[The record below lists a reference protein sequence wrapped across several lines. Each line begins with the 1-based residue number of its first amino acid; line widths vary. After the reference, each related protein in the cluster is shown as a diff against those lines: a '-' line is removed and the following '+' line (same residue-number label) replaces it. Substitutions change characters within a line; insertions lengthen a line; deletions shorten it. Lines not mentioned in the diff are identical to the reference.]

1 MKTVANLF
9 AQTYARLGADQ
20 QQDRHFISLERLAP
34 EEDNY
39 CSFVKRVEGLAQN
52 EYWVAREKNIL
63 MLLKRIPAVVRLRKE
78 EKNGDSYQT
87 IKTKD
92 AGISLAHWLRTKP
105 RLVGTDETVTH
116 PFSHAL
122 SFLQLTR
129 GILVALKEIHHAGVI
144 HGQLRPDNICIPYH
158 PYPYDFDSPLTL
170 DYENICLIDFMFAIS
185 NTLRLSRYLPI
196 QVSSTPSTQS
206 ALMQHALLSDQQNRQ
221 ADVIQRIDYS
231 VDFYALGFILK
242 QLFQQNLMYPQGL
255 EAELSMGIHH
265 LINELLQYNQG
276 IPEKIKI
283 RYLHLHPHTDYLK
296 QVEQLISR
304 CQPLTSAPAISFLFD
319 PAQFLEED
327 SVFNIG
333 EVILNSDGIVPA
345 QSSGQAAV
353 LETTP
358 NNLATPTEIKTM
370 KDNQPSLSLKDKASA
385 NDGIEVSKILVI
397 ALIVT
402 LQILYVIYTDG
413 KSMGLD
419 VLASMGLVAAIGLGV
434 VFAMQIFVPPKPLPK
449 SRPSIFDEDDAKS
462 AVASTSTDKPT
473 DELEQIAASVAPS
486 TPSASVE
493 PQDTT
498 PKTSTPEIATL
509 ETAKTDTVAE
519 HNDTQTPPPVV
530 LLKTPTP
537 AAKVKEN
544 EPMEVNKWLVIAVI
558 LALQIGYVLLTTD
571 LSGNTATPTT
581 AAEQSPAPVETLV
594 EEPAII
600 EPAPSE
606 DILATPSV
614 EDGSAANIE
623 LLSEASSVSTPQVT
637 NRKTAKDTTADSL
650 LLSGS
655 PVNEPKVKKEKPV
668 AVAKETKVQG
678 HTAIPLTKEQAD
690 LTNKEPEAIANN
702 TPEPVST
709 ATTTNDNN
717 SVNANDTKTE
727 TPKATSTPKSLT
739 RGLAEA
745 QNAMGW
751 HYYHGDG
758 VKQNYEESFK
768 WFLKAA
774 NLGEPSAQFNIGMM
788 YSSGTGV
795 KQDLVEASKWYR
807 KSAEQGKASA
817 QLNLGM
823 MYISGRGIRQNIEEG
838 TKWLT
843 KAAEQGD
850 TTAKAN
856 LAWLSQQGYIKA
868 DSAEAKAE

>member
-92 AGISLAHWLRTKP
+92 AGISLAHWLHTKP
-105 RLVGTDETVTH
+105 RLVGTDDTVGH
-116 PFSHAL
+116 PFVHAL
-122 SFLQLTR
+122 SFLQLAR

-170 DYENICLIDFMFAIS
+170 DFNNVCLIDFMFAIS

-196 QVSSTPSTQS
+196 LVSKNPSTQS

-231 VDFYALGFILK
+231 VDLYALGFILK
-242 QLFQQNLMYPQGL
+242 QLFQKNLIYPQGL

-283 RYLHLHPHTDYLK
+283 RYLHLHPHPDYLK

-304 CQPLTSAPAISFLFD
+304 CQPLTSASTISFLFD

-358 NNLATPTEIKTM
+358 NNLATPIEIKTM
-370 KDNQPSLSLKDKASA
+370 KDNQPSLSLKNKASA

-434 VFAMQIFVPPKPLPK
+434 IFAMQIFAPTKPLPK
-449 SRPSIFDEDDAKS
+449 SRPSIFNEGDAKS

-473 DELEQIAASVAPS
+473 DELEQIAASVAPVITTS
-486 TPSASVE
+486 SASLE
-493 PQDTT
+493 QRDTAPT
-498 PKTSTPEIATL
+498 VDKAAT
-509 ETAKTDTVAE
+509 DD
-519 HNDTQTPPPVV
+519 HDTQTPPVI

-537 AAKVKEN
+537 AAKAKES

-558 LALQIGYVLLTTD
+558 VALQIGYVLLTTD
-571 LSGNTATPTT
+571 LSGNSTT
-581 AAEQSPAPVETLV
+581 QTTTTTEESPAPVESIV

-600 EPAPSE
+600 EPTPSE
-606 DILATPSV
+606 DILATPTV

-637 NRKTAKDTTADSL
+637 NRKATKDTTVDSL

-668 AVAKETKVQG
+668 AVAKETPVQG

-690 LTNKEPEAIANN
+690 FTNKSPEAIANN

-709 ATTTNDNN
+709 STTTNDNN
-717 SVNANDTKTE
+717 SVNANDTKTVA
-727 TPKATSTPKSLT
+727 PKTASTPKSLT

-745 QNAMGW
+745 QNNMGW

-758 VKQNYEESFK
+758 VKQNYEEAFK
-768 WFLKAA
+768 WFVKAA
-774 NLGEPSAQFNIGMM
+774 NLNLASAQYNVGEAYQKGEGI
-788 YSSGTGV
+788 
-795 KQDLVEASKWYR
+795 KQDLTEAARWYT
-807 KSAEQGKASA
+807 KSAEQGNAGA

-838 TKWLT
+838 TKWLN

-850 TTAKAN
+850 VTAKAN

-868 DSAEAKAE
+868 DNAEAKAE

>member
-9 AQTYARLGADQ
+9 AQTYARLGADP
-20 QQDRHFISLERLAP
+20 QQDRHFMSLERLAP
-34 EEDNY
+34 EEDTY
-39 CSFVKRVEGLAQN
+39 CSFVKRVEGIAQN

-63 MLLKRIPAVVRLRKE
+63 MLLKRTPFVVRLRKE
-78 EKNGDSYQT
+78 DKNGDSYQT

-92 AGISLAHWLRTKP
+92 AGISLAYWLRTKP
-105 RLVGTDETVTH
+105 RLTGTNNTLAH
-116 PFSHAL
+116 PFIHAL
-122 SFLQLTR
+122 SFLQLAR
-129 GILVALKEIHHAGVI
+129 GILLALKEIHHAGVI
-144 HGQLRPDNICIPYH
+144 HGHLRPDNICIPYYPL
-158 PYPYDFDSPLTL
+158 PYEFDSPLTL
-170 DYENICLIDFMFAIS
+170 NYDNICLIDFMFAIS

-231 VDFYALGFILK
+231 VDFYALGFIL
-242 QLFQQNLMYPQGL
+242 QQIFQQNLIYPQGL
-255 EAELSMGIHH
+255 EAELSMEIHH
-265 LINELLQYNQG
+265 FINELLQYNQG

-296 QVEQLISR
+296 QLDQLISR
-304 CQPLTSAPAISFLFD
+304 CQLLNSAPAISFLFD

-345 QSSGQAAV
+345 QSSRQAAV
-353 LETTP
+353 LEP
-358 NNLATPTEIKTM
+358 PLNNLLATPIEIKTM
-370 KDNQPSLSLKDKASA
+370 NDHQPSLSLKNKASA

-402 LQILYVIYTDG
+402 SQILYVIYTDG

-419 VLASMGLVAAIGLGV
+419 VLASMGLVAAISLGV
-434 VFAMQIFVPPKPLPK
+434 VFAMQIFAPPKPLPK
-449 SRPSIFDEDDAKS
+449 SRPSLFDEDEAQS
-462 AVASTSTDKPT
+462 TVASTSADTEI
-473 DELEQIAASVAPS
+473 DELEKIAASVPPVLS
-486 TPSASVE
+486 TPSASLE
-493 PQDTT
+493 PQDT
-498 PKTSTPEIATL
+498 TPEIATL
-509 ETAKTDTVAE
+509 ETAKTGTVAE
-519 HNDTQTPPPVV
+519 HNDTQTPPFV

-537 AAKVKEN
+537 AAKAKES
-544 EPMEVNKWLVIAVI
+544 EPMEVNKWLVIAVVV
-558 LALQIGYVLLTTD
+558 ALQMGYVLFTTD
-571 LSGNTATPTT
+571 FGDNTATSPTT
-581 AAEQSPAPVETLV
+581 VAEQSPEPVESVV

-600 EPAPSE
+600 EPVPSE

-623 LLSEASSVSTPQVT
+623 LLSEASSVSAPQVSH
-637 NRKTAKDTTADSL
+637 RKTAKDTTVDSL

-655 PVNEPKVKKEKPV
+655 PVNEAKVKKEKPV
-668 AVAKETKVQG
+668 AVAKEPEVQG
-678 HTAIPLTKEQAD
+678 HTAIPLTQEQAD
-690 LTNKEPEAIANN
+690 LMSKAPEAMVSLP
-702 TPEPVST
+702 PELPATST
-709 ATTTNDNN
+709 ETN
-717 SVNANDTKTE
+717 NANADNAKTE
-727 TPKATSTPKSLT
+727 APKTTPKSLT

-768 WFLKAA
+768 WFSKAA

-788 YSSGTGV
+788 YASGTGV
-795 KQDLVEASKWYR
+795 KEDLVEASKWYR

-823 MYISGRGIRQNIEEG
+823 MYISGRGIRQNIDEG
-838 TKWLT
+838 KKWLT

-850 TTAKAN
+850 ATAKAN
-856 LAWLSQQGYIKA
+856 LAWLTQQGYIKT
-868 DSAEAKAE
+868 DSTSDTKAE

>member
-9 AQTYARLGADQ
+9 AQTYARLGSDQ
-20 QQDRHFISLERLAP
+20 QQDRHFIGLERLAP

-63 MLLKRIPAVVRLRKE
+63 MLLKRTPAVVRLRKE

-92 AGISLAHWLRTKP
+92 AGISLAYWLRTKP

-129 GILVALKEIHHAGVI
+129 GILVALKEIHNAGVI
-144 HGQLRPDNICIPYH
+144 HGHLRPDNICIPYY

-170 DYENICLIDFMFAIS
+170 NYDNICLIDFMFAIS

-196 QVSSTPSTQS
+196 QVSTAPSTQS

-242 QLFQQNLMYPQGL
+242 QIFQQNLIYPQGL
-255 EAELSMGIHH
+255 EAELSMEIHH
-265 LINELLQYNQG
+265 FINELLQYNQG

-296 QVEQLISR
+296 QLEQLINR
-304 CQPLTSAPAISFLFD
+304 CQPLTSAPTISFLFD

-333 EVILNSDGIVPA
+333 EVILNSDGIMPA

-358 NNLATPTEIKTM
+358 NNLATPIEIKTM

-434 VFAMQIFVPPKPLPK
+434 VFAMQIFAPPKPLPK
-449 SRPSIFDEDDAKS
+449 SRPSILDEDEAES
-462 AVASTSTDKPT
+462 AVASTSADKPT
-473 DELEQIAASVAPS
+473 DELEQIADSVAPVLS
-486 TPSASVE
+486 TSSASLE
-493 PQDTT
+493 PQ
-498 PKTSTPEIATL
+498 AT
-509 ETAKTDTVAE
+509 TAKTVAE
-519 HNDTQTPPPVV
+519 HDDTQAPPVV

-537 AAKVKEN
+537 AAKAKES

-581 AAEQSPAPVETLV
+581 AAEQSPEPVETLV
-594 EEPAII
+594 EEPTLI
-600 EPAPSE
+600 EPVPSE
-606 DILATPSV
+606 DILATPTV

-637 NRKTAKDTTADSL
+637 NRKTANDTTVDSL

-668 AVAKETKVQG
+668 AAKETKVQG

-690 LTNKEPEAIANN
+690 LTNKAPEAIANN

-709 ATTTNDNN
+709 PTTTNDNN

-727 TPKATSTPKSLT
+727 PPKAASTPKSLT

-788 YSSGTGV
+788 YSSGTGI

-868 DSAEAKAE
+868 DNAEAKAE